1 MQAVDARSSEASP
14 CAQGWMSV
22 PSRAMLLRDP
32 KVMLPKALSRR
43 QSLQGA
49 PMSKK
54 RRLEGLM
61 RMYLQPRHA
70 SKTTELSSDTE
81 VSMLPC

>member
-1 MQAVDARSSEASP
+1 
-14 CAQGWMSV
+14 MSV

-70 SKTTELSSDTE
+70 SKTTN
-81 VSMLPC
+81 